1 MPQWPQGKR
10 QSSGRQV
17 RNLVELEMDEFLLS
31 RTAVTTIC
39 FLCAVAAA
47 TEAPE
52 HENPAPATDKAE
64 KAEKPDKSRYNLFN
78 PVPKDQMREM
88 DLDRPDKT
96 NSPTT
101 IDAGHFQLEST
112 LADYFRERDAAS
124 HTRTAGWNFGLPNMR
139 LGVLNDLELNTSLNY
154 CYTEERTVDR
164 ATGQVS
170 HQRGLGDTIVGG
182 KYNFFGNDG
191 EDHLWKTVLA
201 IQPQFKIP
209 TAHDG
214 LGNGKPEL
222 LAIIPFSLTLPQEFS
237 LALQPTP
244 GWERSSANT
253 GYVTS
258 FQSTVELSHSLVK
271 NLDAYVEHWFR
282 VSTEKHQKGQSTVD
296 FGTIY
301 HLTPNLT
308 VDTAI
313 NLGLNQAS
321 RRVEWISGVTLR
333 F

>member
-1 MPQWPQGKR
+1 MKATRLTLG
-10 QSSGRQV
+10 
-17 RNLVELEMDEFLLS
+17 F
-31 RTAVTTIC
+31 C
-39 FLCAVAAA
+39 LCMSLFAA
-47 TEAPE
+47 EA
-52 HENPAPATDKAE
+52 PAPATPELAADKAE

-112 LADYFRERDAAS
+112 LAEYFRERDAAS
-124 HTRTAGWNFGLPNMR
+124 HTRTAGWDFGLPNMR

-154 CYTEERTVDR
+154 CYTEERTVDG

-170 HQRGLGDTIVGG
+170 HQRGLGDTVVGG

-191 EDHLWKTVLA
+191 EDHLLKTALA

-222 LAIIPFSLTLPQEFS
+222 LAIIPFSLTLPKEFS

-258 FQSTVELSHSLVK
+258 FQSTVELSHPLVK

-282 VSTEKHQKGQSTVD
+282 VTTEKHQKGQNTLD

-301 HLTPNLT
+301 HLTHNLT
-308 VDTAI
+308 VDTAV

-321 RRVEWISGVTLR
+321 RRVEWITGVTLR